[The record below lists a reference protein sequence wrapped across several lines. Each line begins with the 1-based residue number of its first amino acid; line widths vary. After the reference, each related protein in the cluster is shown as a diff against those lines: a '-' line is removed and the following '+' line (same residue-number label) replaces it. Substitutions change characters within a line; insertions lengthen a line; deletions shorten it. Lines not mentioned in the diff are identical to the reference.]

1 MAQKTIKLNP
11 EYLSLNSRKTNKPAK
26 TKKSGSQLKRFN
38 QTAVGAQEY
47 SFMGT

>member
-26 TKKSGSQLKRFN
+26 TKKEKPKSVVKPN
-38 QTAVGAQEY
+38 
-47 SFMGT
+47 